1 MLRVVMTRFAEAA
14 SPGRPGFEI
23 GPNRAMVSFFDTLK
37 ALLESHHEF
46 A

>member
-1 MLRVVMTRFAEAA
+1 MTRSTETA

-23 GPNRAMVSFFDTLK
+23 GPNRAMGSCFDTLA